1 MLSEMKNCLKLLI
14 TFSISLFSVVC
25 SYGSNKISPLD
36 FGLKDAK
43 NGVERYW
50 VLYNTHVAALESDAP
65 VDYKGISRLDIEIP
79 KDAISIPL
87 TSKTDFRG
95 MTLTVVNNSKSFFL
109 YEMTQPKT
117 KIEVSAI
124 DIDNG
129 TFQQYDELKSGLVM
143 LVLEDK
149 KLWVKQRK
157 GYNYG
162 HTRRDVLLI
171 RNGRAVNAPVSSYN
185 NAETSVKASFVRVNN
200 GQKSIK
206 DLKFYRSEQSSQ
218 KTYLVNLNNQYNVIL
233 SGIKVYTPSSNMI
246 GDQAFR
252 VSNCCNVSFKDI
264 SIDGTYSAIDNYG
277 YGLSMNNVYDILFER
292 LRSKS
297 AWGIFGNNNVS
308 NVTLKDC
315 DINRFDVHCYGKDI
329 YMKKC
334 VFRDL
339 YNQFSSMKGK
349 VVFDKCTFIDFTP
362 YLHEYSYNAYTDV
375 DIEFRN
381 CVVYASKKRNYLIDA
396 RSLNGSETDERTEL
410 RVQQYPNLRVKGL
423 KVILDEGMES
433 YYTYN
438 LGRNLEGWEPQSLP
452 GEVTLKK
459 VKIISDR

>member
-1 MLSEMKNCLKLLI
+1 MLNAMKNCLKFLI
-14 TFSISLFSVVC
+14 TISISFFSVFC

-43 NGVERYW
+43 TGVERYW
-50 VLYNTHVAALESDAP
+50 ALYNAHVAAQNSDAT
-65 VDYKGISRLDIEIP
+65 VDYKGIGNLNIEIP
-79 KDAISIPL
+79 RDAKSIPL
-87 TSKTDFRG
+87 TSKTNFRG
-95 MTLTVVNNSKSFFL
+95 MRLTVVNKCKSFFL
-109 YEMTQPKT
+109 YEMAQPET
-117 KIEVSAI
+117 AIEVSAR

-129 TFQQYDELKSGLVM
+129 TFQKYNELNLGIVL

-149 KLWVKQRK
+149 NLWVKQRK

-171 RNGRAVNAPVSSYN
+171 RNGKALNTPVSGYN
-185 NAETSVKASFVRVNN
+185 NTETSVKASYVKANN
-200 GQKSIK
+200 CQKSIK
-206 DLKFYRSEQSSQ
+206 DLKFYRSEQSTQ
-218 KTYLVNLNNQYNVIL
+218 KTYLVNLNNQYNVAL
-233 SGIKVYTPSSNMI
+233 SDIEVHTPSSNMI

-252 VSNCCNVSFKDI
+252 LSNCCNVIFRDI
-264 SIDGTYSAIDNYG
+264 TIDGTYSAKDNYG
-277 YGLSMNNVYDILFER
+277 YGISMNNVYDIRFER
-292 LRSKS
+292 LSSKS
-297 AWGIFGNNNVS
+297 DWGIFGNNNVS

-349 VVFDKCTFIDFTP
+349 VLFDKCTFIDFTP

-381 CVVYASKKRNYLIDA
+381 CIVYASKKRNYLIDA
-396 RSLNGSETDERTEL
+396 RSLNGAETDERAEL
-410 RVQQYPNLRVKGL
+410 RVQQYPNLCVKGL
-423 KVILDEGMES
+423 KVILGDDMDS
-433 YYTYN
+433 YYTYK
-438 LGRNLEGWEPQSLP
+438 LGRNLEGWEQQSLP
-452 GEVTLKK
+452 GEVKIK
-459 VKIISDR
+459 NVKILSN